1 MSHIVVPVKTF
12 SPSNHK
18 GTMENV
24 YFCISFY
31 NKVFSRVR
39 PFLSVCIMCL
49 IAVSGMAWSLPES
62 YSLTTKNRDS
72 LLPAGVQRNVQTKD
86 SIMTVDSLQT
96 LTLSD
101 KALTDTLSV
110 DTLAADSTHKGGLD
124 FPVAYEASDSMTY
137 EADTR
142 LSTLFGQSKVTYQD
156 MQLEAA
162 VISMNNDSS
171 LAHAIGVRDSLGE
184 LTGTPVYTQNS
195 DSYESEEMT
204 YNFKTKKGFIKNVST
219 AQGDGFLNSQMSKRS
234 DDGTLFL
241 QHAKYTTCDH
251 DPPHFYLALSRA
263 KVKPGKQAIFGP
275 AYLVVADVPLP
286 LAVPSGFFPF
296 TSSYSSGFIMPSYGS
311 ETARGFYL

>member
-1 MSHIVVPVKTF
+1 
-12 SPSNHK
+12 
-18 GTMENV
+18 
-24 YFCISFY
+24 
-31 NKVFSRVR
+31 
-39 PFLSVCIMCL
+39 MCL
-49 IAVSGMAWSLPES
+49 IAISGMAWSLPES
-62 YSLTTKNRDS
+62 YSLTTDIRDS

-296 TSSYSSGFIMPSYGS
+296 PVVLLCRLMALRPLEVFI
-311 ETARGFYL
+311 